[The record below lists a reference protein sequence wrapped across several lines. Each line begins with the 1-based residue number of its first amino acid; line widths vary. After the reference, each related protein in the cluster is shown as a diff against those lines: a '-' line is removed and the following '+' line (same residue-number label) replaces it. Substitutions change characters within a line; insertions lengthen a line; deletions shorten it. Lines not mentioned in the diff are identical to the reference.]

1 MKRVR
6 RQTPPGKF
14 EDPLS
19 NYNEPE
25 VDDDLEQS
33 LLQDEISKVM
43 TYQPF
48 KTVKSDTTVL
58 DAMKIMS
65 EMDIACLMVTEND
78 RLVGMFS
85 ERDVL
90 YKVVEDFENASKL
103 PIKDLMTPDPIVVY
117 ESDCPAKAL
126 NQMAVGGFRHVPVL
140 TVDDRI
146 AGILGPRRV
155 VKYVE
160 QNLH

>member
-6 RQTPPGKF
+6 RQPTPGKF

-25 VDDDLEQS
+25 FDDELEQS
-33 LLQDEISKVM
+33 LLQDEISKVL

-48 KTVKSDTTVL
+48 KTVKSNTTVL

-65 EMDIACLMVTEND
+65 ELDIACLMVTEND
-78 RLVGMFS
+78 RLVGVFS

-90 YKVVEDFENASKL
+90 YKVVEDFDKASKL
-103 PIKDLMTPDPIVVY
+103 PIKDLMTPDPIIVY
-117 ESDCPAKAL
+117 ETDCPAKAL
-126 NQMAVGGFRHVPVL
+126 NQMATGGFRHVPVL

-146 AGILGPRRV
+146 AGILGPRRI

-160 QNLH
+160 KYLH

>member
-6 RQTPPGKF
+6 RETPPGKF

-19 NYNEPE
+19 DYSEPE
-25 VDDDLEQS
+25 FDDDFEKS

-48 KTVKSDTTVL
+48 QTVTSDTTAL
-58 DAMKIMS
+58 EAMKLMS
-65 EMDIACLMVTEND
+65 ELDIACLMVTEDD
-78 RLVGMFS
+78 RLVGIFS

-90 YKVVEDFENASKL
+90 YKVVEDFEKASKL
-103 PIKDLMTPDPIVVY
+103 PIKDLMTQDPIIVY
-117 ESDCPAKAL
+117 ETDCPAKAL
-126 NQMAVGGFRHVPVL
+126 NLMAVGGFRHVPVL
-140 TVDDRI
+140 TVDDHI

-155 VKYVE
+155 VKYVKNYL
-160 QNLH
+160 Q

>member
-25 VDDDLEQS
+25 FDDEMEQS

-65 EMDIACLMVTEND
+65 ELDIACLMVTEND

-90 YKVVEDFENASKL
+90 YKVVEDFDKASKL

-117 ESDCPAKAL
+117 ETDCPAKAL
-126 NQMAVGGFRHVPVL
+126 NQMAIGGFRHVPVL

-160 QNLH
+160 KHLH

>member
-6 RQTPPGKF
+6 REPTPGKF

-19 NYNEPE
+19 NYNEPDF
-25 VDDDLEQS
+25 DDELEKS

-43 TYQPF
+43 TYKPF
-48 KTVKSDTTVL
+48 KTIASDATVL
-58 DAMKIMS
+58 DALKMMS
-65 EMDIACLMVTEND
+65 ELDIACLMVTEND
-78 RLVGMFS
+78 RLVGVFS

-90 YKVVEDFENASKL
+90 YNVVENFDKATKL
-103 PIKDLMTPDPIVVY
+103 PIKDLMTPDPVVVY
-117 ESDCPAKAL
+117 ETDCPAQAM

-160 QNLH
+160 DHLH